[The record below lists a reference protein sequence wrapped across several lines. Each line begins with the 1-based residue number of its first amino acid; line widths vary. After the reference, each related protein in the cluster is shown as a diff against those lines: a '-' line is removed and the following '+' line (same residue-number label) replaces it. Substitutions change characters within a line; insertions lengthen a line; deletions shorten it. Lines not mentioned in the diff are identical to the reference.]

1 MTENERIKEIRLA
14 KGFTLK
20 NMGVILGISEGAV
33 SNIEKGKRNVTEQI
47 RKIICKTEWDGKMV
61 NEEWLRTGEGDMFLD
76 IPEEDEYFQA
86 VTQLQKDPVAVAIIM
101 EYKKWDPATKE
112 NFRNL
117 ILKIADAIKDEKHE
131 E

>member
-20 NMGVILGISEGAV
+20 NMGTILGISEGAV

-47 RKIICKTEWDGKMV
+47 RKIICKTDWNGQTV

-76 IPEEDEYFQA
+76 FPEEDEYFRV
-86 VTQLQKDPVAVAIIM
+86 VTQLQKDPIAVAIIM
-101 EYKKWDPATKE
+101 EYEKWDSATKE

-117 ILKIADAIKDEKHE
+117 ILNVANTIKDEKHE
-131 E
+131 Q